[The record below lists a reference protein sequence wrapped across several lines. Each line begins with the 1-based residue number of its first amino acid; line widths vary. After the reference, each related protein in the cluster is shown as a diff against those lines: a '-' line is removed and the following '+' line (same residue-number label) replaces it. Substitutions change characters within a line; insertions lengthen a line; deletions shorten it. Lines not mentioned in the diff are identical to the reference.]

1 MTSSCMFDPSRPEQ
15 WTTINWGLAERVVAR
30 LQNRIALASS
40 AGLHRKVRDLQRLLT
55 KSLSARLISMRRVAQ
70 QNKGK
75 STPGVDGATWT
86 TPDRKLQEARSLAN
100 MKQAAMPLR
109 RVFIPKSNGKQ
120 RPLGIPCMRD
130 RAHQALWALALQP
143 IAEEHSDPASYG
155 FRPHRSTWDAYA
167 QIQLLLGRQKSGRA
181 SEWVLDADIAGFFD
195 HLSHDWLIKNVPME
209 KTVLKGWL
217 KAGVLQEGE
226 FKKTDEGTPQGGVI
240 SPVLANI
247 ALTGMEAYLAKR
259 FPRGHSGTGSARRM
273 HRTQINLVRY
283 ADDFITTGR
292 SHRQLL
298 RIKDVLSEFLAER
311 GLHLSEEKTQIV
323 HVDEGFN
330 FLGWTFRRLNN
341 TFLGKIDPKGVAA
354 YKAAIKTLIKQSG
367 NKPVDVMVQEMNGT
381 IRGWMNYHRCAS
393 GIHERW
399 AEMSTYVYRRL
410 RLWASKRHRNKPPG
424 WVSARYW
431 RRVGSRSYVFHGE
444 TRRLLTYDARH
455 LDRIVRL
462 PAGIN
467 PYRLEHREKVEKV
480 RSQRREAFLFGD
492 KRALLRRQGGK
503 CSQCGV
509 VIDDVT
515 EADIHHVVPTV
526 AGGADTLDNKVLLHE
541 HCHYRP
547 SNHEAATGH
556 RARV

>member
-1 MTSSCMFDPSRPEQ
+1 
-15 WTTINWGLAERVVAR
+15 
-30 LQNRIALASS
+30 
-40 AGLHRKVRDLQRLLT
+40 
-55 KSLSARLISMRRVAQ
+55 
-70 QNKGK
+70 
-75 STPGVDGATWT
+75 
-86 TPDRKLQEARSLAN
+86 
-100 MKQAAMPLR
+100 
-109 RVFIPKSNGKQ
+109 
-120 RPLGIPCMRD
+120 
-130 RAHQALWALALQP
+130 
-143 IAEEHSDPASYG
+143 
-155 FRPHRSTWDAYA
+155 
-167 QIQLLLGRQKSGRA
+167 
-181 SEWVLDADIAGFFD
+181 
-195 HLSHDWLIKNVPME
+195 
-209 KTVLKGWL
+209 
-217 KAGVLQEGE
+217 
-226 FKKTDEGTPQGGVI
+226 
-240 SPVLANI
+240 
-247 ALTGMEAYLAKR
+247 
-259 FPRGHSGTGSARRM
+259 
-273 HRTQINLVRY
+273 
-283 ADDFITTGR
+283 
-292 SHRQLL
+292 
-298 RIKDVLSEFLAER
+298 
-311 GLHLSEEKTQIV
+311 
-323 HVDEGFN
+323 
-330 FLGWTFRRLNN
+330 
-341 TFLGKIDPKGVAA
+341 
-354 YKAAIKTLIKQSG
+354 
-367 NKPVDVMVQEMNGT
+367 MNGT

-492 KRALLRRQGGK
+492 KKALLRRQGGK

-556 RARV
+556 RAQV